1 MGGAGWP
8 PDGDESSVEV
18 MLSEEDLKVVVGV
31 VVLKMVVWKW
41 IEVLKWC

>member
-1 MGGAGWP
+1 
-8 PDGDESSVEV
+8 